1 MSLAFPKLKTDSL
14 LLRQIVDD
22 DLSNIFEG
30 LSNPL
35 ITEYYA
41 VSFDSL
47 SATKEQMQWYKN
59 LEETGTGIW
68 WAITSLFNQTFYGA
82 IGFNNLSQTHQKAEI
97 GFWLLP
103 KYWGKGIMK
112 DAIEMACSY
121 GFTKLNLHRI
131 EALVESE
138 NKNSK
143 SILLKSGF
151 DYEETMVDCEIK
163 NGKFISLESYAKLH

>member
-1 MSLAFPKLKTDSL
+1 MSLACPTLKTDSL
-14 LLRQIVDD
+14 LLRQIVDH
-22 DLSNIFEG
+22 DLFNIFEG
-30 LSNPL
+30 LSNLL

-47 SATKEQMQWYKN
+47 SATKEQMQWFKN

-68 WAITSLFNQTFYGA
+68 WAITSMVNQTFYGA

-103 KYWGKGIMK
+103 EYWGKGIMK
-112 DAIEMACSY
+112 DAIELVCSY
-121 GFTKLNLHRI
+121 AFTKLNLHRI

-143 SILLKSGF
+143 IILLKSDF
-151 DYEETMVDCEIK
+151 DYEGTMVDCEIK
-163 NGKFISLESYAKLH
+163 NGKFISLESYAKLY

>member
-1 MSLAFPKLKTDSL
+1 MSLAFPTLKTNSL

-22 DLSNIFEG
+22 DLLHIFQG

-47 SATKEQMQWYKN
+47 VATKEQMDWFKN
-59 LEETGTGIW
+59 LEETSTGIW
-68 WAITSLFNQTFYGA
+68 WAITSTDEKNFYGA
-82 IGFNNLSQTHQKAEI
+82 IGFNNLSQANKKAEL

-103 KYWGKGIMK
+103 EHWGKGIMK
-112 DAIEMACSY
+112 NAIELVCNYAY
-121 GFTKLNLHRI
+121 AELKLHRI
-131 EALVESE
+131 EALVETE
-138 NKNSK
+138 NRNSK
-143 SILLKSGF
+143 SILLKSSF
-151 DYEETMVDCEIK
+151 DYEGTMVDCEIK